1 MFLSNFVNNV
11 EDLLHKTWNNMKLYI
26 TKRKIARIL
35 GTENLFYIFIYL
47 KITTYCRTTS
57 IHHKQWRLKEA

>member
-35 GTENLFYIFIYL
+35 GIENLFYIFIYL
-47 KITTYCRTTS
+47 KITT
-57 IHHKQWRLKEA
+57 